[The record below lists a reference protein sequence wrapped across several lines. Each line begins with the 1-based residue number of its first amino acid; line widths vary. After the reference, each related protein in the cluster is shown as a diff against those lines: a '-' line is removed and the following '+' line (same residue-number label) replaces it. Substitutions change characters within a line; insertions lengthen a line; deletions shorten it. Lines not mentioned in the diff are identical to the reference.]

1 MDNCF
6 QSQLAL
12 RYQLHPCSYALRH
25 SLVPDSDSLYHRLFA
40 HPRMVEGLVREFV
53 PRRLVADLDF
63 SGLQRVNPKF
73 HPSRRSARRREGDVI
88 WRLPTREG
96 SDIYLYLLIEFQS
109 KSDAWMA
116 VRTQVYQGLLWQQ
129 AIDEQKLQAGARL
142 PPLLLIVLY
151 NGEPR
156 WEAANTTRELIAL
169 SPDSALWPWQ
179 PQVRYHL
186 LDMGA
191 FPKHELARRSSLV
204 ALLFRLEQRHSP
216 EGLKELLE
224 EVIGWFRRHEGYE
237 RLQRLFTELIREAFA
252 GHGVKLSG
260 SRNLLEVKSMLATQ
274 FEAWK
279 EQWLAEGEAKGEAK
293 ALICLL
299 AERFGAVAPSRQK
312 RIRRAKPATLERWF
326 KRAIVAPD
334 LPSVFNPP
342 R

>member
-1 MDNCF
+1 MDDCF
-6 QSQLAL
+6 QSPLAL
-12 RYQLHPCSYALRH
+12 RYQLHPCSYVLHR
-25 SLVPDSDSLYHRLFA
+25 SLVRDSDSLYHRLFS

-53 PRRLVADLDF
+53 PRTLLGGLDF
-63 SGLQRVNPKF
+63 SGLQRVNTKF
-73 HPSRRSARRREGDVI
+73 HSGRRSARRREGDVI

-96 SDIYLYLLIEFQS
+96 SDYLYLLIEFQS

-129 AIDEQKLQAGARL
+129 VIDEQKLRAGARL
-142 PPLLLIVLY
+142 PPLLLLVLY
-151 NGEPR
+151 NGEQR

-191 FPKHELARRSSLV
+191 FPKNELARRSSLV

-216 EGLKELLE
+216 EGLKELLDG
-224 EVIGWFRRHEGYE
+224 VIGWFRQHEGYE
-237 RLQRLFTELIREAFA
+237 RLQELFAELVRQAFA
-252 GHGVKLSG
+252 GHGVKLSESG
-260 SRNLLEVKSMLATQ
+260 NLLEVKSMLATQ

-279 EQWLAEGEAKGEAK
+279 EQWLAEGK
-293 ALICLL
+293 AEGKAETLISLL
-299 AERFGAVAPSRQK
+299 AERFGAVAPSYQK
-312 RIRRAKPATLERWF
+312 RIRGAKLVTLERWL
-326 KRAIVAPD
+326 KRVIVAPD
-334 LPSVFNPP
+334 LPSVFSPP